1 MEARR
6 ENEGLKISSSL
17 FPEVTWLVDCTILK
31 KIEVMKKKQ
40 KAYEYV
46 SVGMQIRTGDMI
58 QLLKVFPAF
67 AGHKFS

>member
-1 MEARR
+1 
-6 ENEGLKISSSL
+6 
-17 FPEVTWLVDCTILK
+17 
-31 KIEVMKKKQ
+31 MKKKQ

-67 AGHKFS
+67 AGHKFSWQHQYQVAHDCQ